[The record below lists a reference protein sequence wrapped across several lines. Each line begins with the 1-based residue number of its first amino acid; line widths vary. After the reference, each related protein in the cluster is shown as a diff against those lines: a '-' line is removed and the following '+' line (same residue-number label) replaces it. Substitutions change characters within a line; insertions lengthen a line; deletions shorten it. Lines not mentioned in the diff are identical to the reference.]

1 MYLLNDLEIIG
12 KIDISALSKHIV
24 SIPQHIW
31 EQDPRRVSN
40 SNFGESFSLHLRLLP
55 FSLDK
60 YFHVYNN
67 VVTYNNHAL
76 TTEANKIHKEIEDL
90 FQGYIVKSVII
101 RLDPGTTVAMHTD
114 GADKIFKEGHR
125 IIIPLITN
133 PSSHAI
139 FEDRT
144 YHLEEGIIYDTNS
157 FIPHSTTN
165 EGSTPR
171 YHLVL
176 DIIYKTN
183 IEHFKNIKIYN
194 EENKDLF
201 FKFVKVVSKSPH
213 NKIQFADWKKIAAD
227 QKAAYLKKVI
237 NNTC

>member
-12 KIDISALSKHIV
+12 KIDISVLRKHIL
-24 SIPQHIW
+24 SIPRYIW
-31 EQDPRRVSN
+31 ETDRRRLTN
-40 SNFGESFSLHLRLLP
+40 PNFRESFSLHLRLMP

-67 VVTYNNHAL
+67 VVTYDDYVL

-90 FQGYIVKSVII
+90 FQGYIVKSTII
-101 RLDPGTTVAMHTD
+101 RLDPGTNVAMHID

-133 PSSHAI
+133 SASYAI

-165 EGSTPR
+165 EGSEPR

-194 EENKDLF
+194 EENKNSF
-201 FKFVKVVSKSPH
+201 FKFLNLVSKSSH
-213 NKIQFADWKKIAAD
+213 NVIQFSDWKRIATD
-227 QKAAYLKKVI
+227 KKAAYLKKVI